1 MNLCQN
7 NIKIM
12 SKIFGFGSRLNNLTV
27 GAKTLLAGAG
37 LLTSVNTQAA
47 STNHQVNNLLE
58 VTRECS
64 PSMPSLPSYRLRE
77 VTSFDVTEPVEY
89 TSIDADEPES
99 LIDAKS
105 RIYANGRVLN
115 NRPQR
120 VDKDSSM
127 DVIGFCKNLESLELN
142 DVVTG
147 VIEKCTNL
155 RGYVYE
161 YFKSQMQAHKSF
173 LLSVRS
179 EMPSSELKENF
190 EKSLEEV
197 LEISFEEIK
206 VANVESEVG
215 SFQKEINDLVLK
227 PDFNNLESLIQK
239 VTSQN
244 DIVIEQIEDPILK
257 KAVESKSIS
266 LFALSY
272 IRSILASNFDPE
284 SPNFLSILRPN
295 STRGKENLLS
305 ITEVLSYI
313 DNSDNEKLVKGLL
326 LDSKKMNFLPS
337 KLADSGLFTQRLSQF
352 LNAYINLGEP
362 KNQKSQIDLTVLS
375 ILYSTKHFPESN
387 FSKNVSSE
395 NKAKAIRYIR
405 SNSELTQAASGIL
418 S

>member
-1 MNLCQN
+1 
-7 NIKIM
+7 M

-27 GAKTLLAGAG
+27 GAKTLLVGAG
-37 LLTSVNTQAA
+37 LLTSANTQAA
-47 STNHQVNNLLE
+47 DTNQQVNNVLE
-58 VTRECS
+58 VTREYS

-77 VTSFDVTEPVEY
+77 VVSNGVTEPVEH
-89 TSIDADEPES
+89 TPLGAIEAESIKEPES
-99 LIDAKS
+99 K
-105 RIYANGRVLN
+105 IYSNGRVIN
-115 NRPQR
+115 SRPQR
-120 VDKDSSM
+120 VERDSSM
-127 DVIGFCKNLESLELN
+127 NVIGFCKNLETLDLN
-142 DVVTG
+142 DVVSG
-147 VIEKCTNL
+147 VIEKSTNL

-173 LLSVRS
+173 LLNIRS
-179 EMPSSELKENF
+179 EMPESELKVKF

-215 SFQKEINDLVLK
+215 SFQKEINDLVMN
-227 PDFNNLESLIQK
+227 PDFDNLNSLIQR

-272 IRSILASNFDPE
+272 VRSILASNFDPE

-305 ITEVLSYI
+305 INEALSHI
-313 DNSDNEKLVKGLL
+313 DNADNEKLVKGLL
-326 LDSKKMNFLPS
+326 LDSSRMNFLPEKLASS
-337 KLADSGLFTQRLSQF
+337 KLFTSKLSQF
-352 LNAYINLGEP
+352 LNAYINLGSP
-362 KNQKSQIDLTVLS
+362 KNQQSQIDLTVLS

-395 NKAKAIRYIR
+395 NKAKAIRYVR